1 MTFPEP
7 PTIIDAS
14 TSSDTTSTSTSNDG
28 SFYNPTSAETLLVR
42 SLLIQLKLPTELAL
56 AVIDLADYYP
66 VVRGHEATELDVP
79 ASTHRLNSAAVLYAV
94 TNPIPE
100 SVNGERIRT
109 RSVSFELRSHDQGWG
124 GDRACRGMVPLQLSN
139 CRAGIL
145 CHSCPC
151 CALYLSI
158 SMSPYSIY
166 FWYIIKHSSEFISL
180 RIPPRHLL
188 TAPLYSGTYSGSYT
202 WFEACILRPIPCS
215 PPARPLRLPY
225 TFNPHPTA
233 VCLNPLGYTLVPCS
247 ASSREETVIWHIQ
260 SNVCARSQ
268 EMVHRVEW
276 RPGEVQEMRPGRGIG
291 KAFVEK
297 LRPGDRVGVW
307 VRALVS
313 LLCCLSVYAFG
324 NGRGLGSL

>member
-1 MTFPEP
+1 MFLINRILSTMTFPEP

-56 AVIDLADYYP
+56 AIIDLADYYP

-79 ASTHRLNSAAVLYAV
+79 ASTHRLNSAAVLYVV

-124 GDRACRGMVPLQLSN
+124 GDRACR
-139 CRAGIL
+139 
-145 CHSCPC
+145 
-151 CALYLSI
+151 
-158 SMSPYSIY
+158 
-166 FWYIIKHSSEFISL
+166 
-180 RIPPRHLL
+180 
-188 TAPLYSGTYSGSYT
+188 GTYSGSYT

-307 VRALVS
+307 VRALYPGWVNHVKEVS
-313 LLCCLSVYAFG
+313 VEVKLIVD
-324 NGRGLGSL
+324 

>member
-1 MTFPEP
+1 MFLINRILSTMTFPET

-124 GDRACRGMVPLQLSN
+124 GDRACRGMVSLQLSN

-145 CHSCPC
+145 CHS
-151 CALYLSI
+151 
-158 SMSPYSIY
+158 
-166 FWYIIKHSSEFISL
+166 
-180 RIPPRHLL
+180 
-188 TAPLYSGTYSGSYT
+188 
-202 WFEACILRPIPCS
+202 
-215 PPARPLRLPY
+215 
-225 TFNPHPTA
+225 
-233 VCLNPLGYTLVPCS
+233 
-247 ASSREETVIWHIQ
+247 
-260 SNVCARSQ
+260 
-268 EMVHRVEW
+268 
-276 RPGEVQEMRPGRGIG
+276 
-291 KAFVEK
+291 
-297 LRPGDRVGVW
+297 
-307 VRALVS
+307 
-313 LLCCLSVYAFG
+313 LLCSLAFHINVSIFYILLVYD
-324 NGRGLGSL
+324 